1 MLKLRYLIAL
11 LVCVCIPT
19 MGAAQSCGGPN
30 GPARSASYAGDG
42 ITQFGPIPGKL
53 KWSVTYSAHYVD
65 TTDRQNC
72 RWSLYAIN
80 KNGETTFIKKGNY
93 LNAKINVGEQV
104 TKKVYLKSM
113 ECGLWKPK

>member
-1 MLKLRYLIAL
+1 VLKLRYLIAL

-42 ITQFGPIPGKL
+42 ITQFGAPNGKL
-53 KWSVTYSAHYVD
+53 KWGVTYSAHYTD

-72 RWSLYAIN
+72 KWSLYTIN
-80 KNGETTFIKKGNY
+80 SNGETTFIKRGNY
-93 LNAKINVGEQV
+93 LNAKVNVGEQR
-104 TKKVYLKSM
+104 TKKVYLKSI